1 MELVVALILVLI
13 VLWLVMG
20 PTVGSASPKCPP
32 GYVPS
37 PTKSTWAGWKFECVP
52 EGLGAALVS
61 ADTLT
66 RPMTTIYA
74 PIVSATGADPT
85 CGGPAAP
92 TQYAGRATVYAA

>member
-20 PTVGSASPKCPP
+20 ASAGSASPKCPP